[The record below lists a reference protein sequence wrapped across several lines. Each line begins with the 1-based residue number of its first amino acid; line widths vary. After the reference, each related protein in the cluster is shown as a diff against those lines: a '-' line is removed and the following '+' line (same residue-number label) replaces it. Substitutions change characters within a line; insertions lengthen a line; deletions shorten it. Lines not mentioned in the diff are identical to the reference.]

1 MVEALTIGNE
11 EIVSWPFHELN
22 SSRFT
27 MPNDIFWPL
36 PPDGLSLGASDVH
49 VWAAHLDPDP
59 DALARLANILST
71 EEQARAS
78 RFRFE
83 RHRNRFIIARAVL
96 RSLVATYLDCAP
108 DELQFEYG
116 PNGKPALAT
125 PFAESGLSFNLAHSE
140 DLALVA
146 VTQLGPI
153 GVDVEK
159 IRPVSDA
166 DKLVAR
172 FFSAR
177 ETALFQSL
185 PAAQKNN
192 AFFNLWTRKEAWL
205 KATGEGIA
213 HSLNRVEV
221 TFLPNEASR
230 LIALP
235 EGSGPSEAWILR
247 ELLPGRG
254 FVGAVALPNLQCSI
268 CNFQFSIS
276 ELL

>member
-1 MVEALTIGNE
+1 MVEALTIGKE

-22 SSRFT
+22 SSRF
-27 MPNDIFWPL
+27 MAPNDILWPL

-83 RHRNRFIIARAVL
+83 RHRNRFITARAVL

-172 FFSAR
+172 FFSPR

-185 PAAQKNN
+185 PAAEKND

-221 TFLPNEASR
+221 TFLPNEPAR
-230 LIALP
+230 LVALP
-235 EGSGPSEAWILR
+235 ESAGPGEAWILR
-247 ELLPGRG
+247 ELLPAPG
-254 FVGAVALPNLQCSI
+254 FAGAVALPNLQFSI